1 MAGSSTVRD
10 AATVALLRDGVAGI
24 EVFLLRRV
32 VGMAFAGGMTVF
44 PGGSV
49 DPSDGV
55 DSIDGRG
62 PIGWTGP
69 EPAAWSAALSAD
81 SRLCRAL
88 ICAAVRE
95 TFEESGV
102 LLAGSGAGATDADR
116 LALERHELT
125 LAQLLARQELPVR
138 ADLLR
143 PWAHW
148 ITPADEPRRYDTRF
162 FIAALPPGQE
172 ARDGT
177 SEAEVA
183 EWVRPADALTQHA
196 AGRRAMLPPTVVT
209 LRELAAFAIVAGA
222 WAAAADREIMPIMPR
237 LSGST
242 AILPDGEA
250 IGLP

>member
-1 MAGSSTVRD
+1 MVGSSAVRD
-10 AATVALLRDGVAGI
+10 AATVALLRDGAAGI

-32 VGMAFAGGMTVF
+32 AGMAFAGGMTVF

-55 DSIDGRG
+55 DSI
-62 PIGWTGP
+62 GWTGP
-69 EPAAWSAALSAD
+69 EPAAWSAALSAGE
-81 SRLCRAL
+81 RLSRAL
-88 ICAAVRE
+88 VCAAVRE

-116 LALERHELT
+116 LGLERHELT
-125 LAQLLARQELPVR
+125 LAQLLTRLDLPVR

-148 ITPADEPRRYDTRF
+148 ITPEDEPRRYDTRF